1 MKISKLNEL
10 GLRAKT
16 LDNLEVRV
24 EDVITDDEFNRP
36 GGTDYRN
43 EAISRLVDLRVN
55 FSSNCNIVWEMLKR
69 FVKVECPYCG
79 GKTKASG
86 GGGNGSVSSMEYVCE
101 KCDSKVILCVSND
114 GVSLIPEKTGG
125 KKD

>member
-1 MKISKLNEL
+1 MKVSKLNEL

-16 LDNLEVRV
+16 LDNIEVSV
-24 EDVITDDEFNRP
+24 ADVITDDEFNRP

-43 EAISRLVDLRVN
+43 EAISRLVDLKVS
-55 FSSNCNIVWEMLKR
+55 FSSNCNIVWEMMKR
-69 FVKVECPYCG
+69 FVRVECPYCG

-86 GGGNGSVSSMEYVCE
+86 GGGNGHASSMEYVCE
-101 KCDSKVILCVSND
+101 KCDSKVILSVFND
-114 GVSLIPEKTGG
+114 GVSLIPAKAGR